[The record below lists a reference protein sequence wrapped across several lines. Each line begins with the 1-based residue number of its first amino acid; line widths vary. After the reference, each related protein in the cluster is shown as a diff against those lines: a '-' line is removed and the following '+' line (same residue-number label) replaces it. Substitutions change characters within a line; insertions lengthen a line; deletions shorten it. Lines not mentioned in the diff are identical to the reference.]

1 MGSLEKSVLAR
12 IEIKG
17 EKFEIYVDPNLALD
31 FRLGKKTDFA
41 NVMVVEEVFSDA
53 KKGERQSADK
63 LKKFFGTE
71 DMLEVGKKIVKDG
84 DVPITTEQRKRMIEE
99 KRKQVIAILA
109 RESIDP
115 RTGAPHPPQRIEKA
129 LDEVRVNIDP
139 FKPAEAQ
146 INEALSA
153 LRPIL
158 PMKFEHARFAVK
170 VPSDVAQKVYGA
182 LKSYHIQQEEWAG
195 DGSLVVAVEMPAGL
209 QSEFFDRI
217 NKLTAGRAQIKELK
231 K

>member
-1 MGSLEKSVLAR
+1 MGSLENAVLAR

-17 EKFEIYVDPNLALD
+17 EKFEIFVDPNLALD
-31 FRLGKKTDFA
+31 FRTGKKTDFA
-41 NVMVVEEVFSDA
+41 NVMITEEIFSDA
-53 KKGERQSADK
+53 KKGDRQSADK

-71 DMLEVGKKIVKDG
+71 DILEVGKKIVKDG
-84 DVPITTEQRKRMIEE
+84 DVPITTEQRKHMVEE
-99 KRKQVIAILA
+99 KRKKIIAILA

-129 LDEVRVNIDP
+129 LEEVRVHIDP

-146 INEALSA
+146 VNEVLDA

-170 VPSDVAQKVYGA
+170 IPADLAQKVYGA
-182 LKSYHIQQEEWAG
+182 LKSYHIQQEEWLG
-195 DGSLVVAVEMPAGL
+195 DGSLAVAVEMPAGM